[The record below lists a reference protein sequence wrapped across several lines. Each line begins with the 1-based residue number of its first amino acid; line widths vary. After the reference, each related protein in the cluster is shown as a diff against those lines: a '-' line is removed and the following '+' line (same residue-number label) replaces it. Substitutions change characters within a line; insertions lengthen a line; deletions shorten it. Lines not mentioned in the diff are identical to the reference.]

1 MGTQAMAS
9 PVDLSFYSVRMPS
22 MCTQVL
28 QRRSVPMEALETG
41 PVIRLSQPWAEQES
55 THGKAVIYYNPDVEW
70 VAQSHT
76 SGFPPNKQTAGT

>member
-1 MGTQAMAS
+1 
-9 PVDLSFYSVRMPS
+9 
-22 MCTQVL
+22 
-28 QRRSVPMEALETG
+28 MEALETG

-55 THGKAVIYYNPDVEW
+55 THGKAVFYYNPDVEW